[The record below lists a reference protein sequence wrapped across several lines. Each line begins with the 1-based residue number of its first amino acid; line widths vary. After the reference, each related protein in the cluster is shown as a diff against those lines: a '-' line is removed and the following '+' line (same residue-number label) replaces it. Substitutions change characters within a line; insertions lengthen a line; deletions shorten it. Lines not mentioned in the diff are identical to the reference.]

1 MHSSLLEPANP
12 AWRTTLARCHHD
24 CHHTPGWYAAAQCID
39 HGSAAAVRV
48 TDGTHILLVPLVR
61 RAISRGT
68 WDATTAYGYGG
79 PVLSAG
85 APAQFADEALAT
97 ATALLRERGCISW
110 FIRLHPLLNA
120 GWDSPLG
127 RVVNHGTTVSID
139 LSKSADRLWQETQKR
154 HKEGISRARRAGVT
168 ARLDRDF
175 ATLPR
180 FIELYNWTMRRLG
193 AAPYYFFHATHY
205 QMLVRALG
213 GDLLLF
219 VAEQADTVIGGALV
233 TVARGTGIMQYHLAG
248 WDRAYH
254 HYQPTKTV
262 IHSAREWGRVNGLR
276 YLHLGGGLGGSA
288 SDSLHEFK
296 RGFSPDTHVYR
307 TQRLVVDPDRYVELC
322 GGDESTLEDLDS
334 YFPAYRGPG
343 ARLGRRAA
351 PVQAGRS

>member
-1 MHSSLLEPANP
+1 MHASLLDPVNP

-39 HGSAAAVRV
+39 CGSAAAVRV

-61 RAISRGT
+61 RAISCGI
-68 WDATTAYGYGG
+68 WDATTAYGFGG

-97 ATALLRERGCISW
+97 ATALLREHGCISW

-120 GWDSPLG
+120 GWDSTLG
-127 RVVNHGTTVSID
+127 SVISHGATVSID
-139 LSKSADRLWQETQKR
+139 LSKSAERLWKETQRR
-154 HKEGISRARRAGVT
+154 HKDGIRRARRAGVT
-168 ARLDRDF
+168 VRLDRDF

-193 AAPYYFFHATHY
+193 AAPYYFFDAPYYHS
-205 QMLVRALG
+205 LVRALG

-219 VAEQADTVIGGALV
+219 VAEENDTVISAALF
-233 TVARGTGIMQYHLAG
+233 TVARATGIMQYHLAG

-262 IHSAREWGRVNGLR
+262 IHSVCEWGRINGLR

-307 TQRLVVDPDRYVELC
+307 TQRLVIDRDRYVELC
-322 GGDESTLEDLDS
+322 GGDESTLDNLDS
-334 YFPAYRGPG
+334 YFPAYRCPG
-343 ARLGRRAA
+343 AYLG
-351 PVQAGRS
+351 PPCSGY

>member
-205 QMLVRALG
+205 QMLVSS
-213 GDLLLF
+213 
-219 VAEQADTVIGGALV
+219 
-233 TVARGTGIMQYHLAG
+233 
-248 WDRAYH
+248 
-254 HYQPTKTV
+254 
-262 IHSAREWGRVNGLR
+262 SAC
-276 YLHLGGGLGGSA
+276 
-288 SDSLHEFK
+288 D
-296 RGFSPDTHVYR
+296 
-307 TQRLVVDPDRYVELC
+307 
-322 GGDESTLEDLDS
+322 
-334 YFPAYRGPG
+334 
-343 ARLGRRAA
+343 
-351 PVQAGRS
+351 